1 MVASTPDA
9 GLFSRLVRRLSLWL
23 QPRAPRQ
30 RADFSRFRQCNAWFR
45 PRREVSAQALETRA
59 KRQDLVRRREFEH
72 LRSLRA
78 SAVWPP
84 SAMDSAPAAGVQPLP
99 TPTLASAPSAMA
111 RAQMLQQMDAIE
123 GLMSSQKAD
132 GGVIL
137 PAGSGWAL
145 GNPRA
150 ESLGQGEG
158 ADSDPDDGATRLGSA
173 SDPYPAKPLKP
184 GAA

>member
-1 MVASTPDA
+1 MVAPTPNA

-30 RADFSRFRQCNAWFR
+30 RTHFSRFRQCIAWFR

-84 SAMDSAPAAGVQPLP
+84 PGMDRVTAAVVQPLP
-99 TPTLASAPSAMA
+99 TPTPAPAPAPSAMA
-111 RAQMLQQMDAIE
+111 RAQTLQKIDAIE
-123 GLMSSQKAD
+123 ALMSTQKAD

-145 GNPRA
+145 AHPRA
-150 ESLGQGEG
+150 QSLGEGEG
-158 ADSDPDDGATRLGSA
+158 EDPDPDPDPDDGATRLGSA
-173 SDPYPAKPLKP
+173 SDQ
-184 GAA
+184 